1 MQIFEEK
8 QENLLQENIKTFEE
22 KQENLSQED
31 IKTLKNI
38 ISKYSS
44 EEKKRNICR
53 RFKTNKAQE
62 SKKETP
68 CKANAIFRHITAYKI
83 WRTHHTVRIIGLN
96 RNTAM

>member
-22 KQENLSQED
+22 KHNKQ
-31 IKTLKNI
+31 IFFRR
-38 ISKYSS
+38 
-44 EEKKRNICR
+44 KKRNICR

-68 CKANAIFRHITAYKI
+68 CKANAIFRHITTYKI

>member
-44 EEKKRNICR
+44 EEKKETFAEDLKQTKRRRVRNI
-53 RFKTNKAQE
+53 T
-62 SKKETP
+62 T
-68 CKANAIFRHITAYKI
+68 YKI

>member
-44 EEKKRNICR
+44 EEKKETFAEDLKQTKR
-53 RFKTNKAQE
+53 RRVR
-62 SKKETP
+62 KKHP
-68 CKANAIFRHITAYKI
+68 VKPSVIFR
-83 WRTHHTVRIIGLN
+83 
-96 RNTAM
+96 

>member
-38 ISKYSS
+38 IRKYSS
-44 EEKKRNICR
+44 EEKKET
-53 RFKTNKAQE
+53 FAEDLKQTNSYTIVLLPPLRQIARQ
-62 SKKETP
+62 
-68 CKANAIFRHITAYKI
+68 
-83 WRTHHTVRIIGLN
+83 
-96 RNTAM
+96 